1 MNVFEVLF
9 IFLFL
14 ASLVTLVTAT
24 GLAVFRRRAV
34 AGRLLRRYSI
44 CLVVYLAIVLL
55 VSPFSPRTVVHLGD
69 PLCFDDWCITIQSV
83 VGNEAQG
90 YVVTAS
96 LFSRARGAPQRETG
110 VVLYLTDSSEV
121 RYDSVNS
128 EDDIPFDIRLQP
140 NESVEVS
147 RTYRLPSGTMPTGVV
162 VAHERGFPITWF
174 IIGDGPFKKPPIV
187 LLHGADGKLPNN
199 PLHSEPRAAWFLK
212 SRSFAAAR

>member
-1 MNVFEVLF
+1 MNVFELLF
-9 IFLFL
+9 ICLFV

-24 GLAVFRRRAV
+24 GLAVFRRRTV
-34 AGRLLRRYSI
+34 AGRVLRRYFT
-44 CLVVYLAIVLL
+44 CLIIYLAIVLL

-69 PLCFDDWCITIQSV
+69 PLCFDDWCITIRSV
-83 VGNEAQG
+83 VRNKTQE

-96 LFSRARGAPQRETG
+96 LSSRARGAPQRETG

-128 EDDIPFDIRLQP
+128 EEDVPFDIRLQP

-147 RTYRLPSGTMPTGVV
+147 RTYRLPSAKMPTGVV
-162 VAHERGFPITWF
+162 VAHEGGFPITWL

-187 LLHGADGKLPNN
+187 LLDETDGTLPNN
-199 PLHSEPRAAWFLK
+199 P
-212 SRSFAAAR
+212 